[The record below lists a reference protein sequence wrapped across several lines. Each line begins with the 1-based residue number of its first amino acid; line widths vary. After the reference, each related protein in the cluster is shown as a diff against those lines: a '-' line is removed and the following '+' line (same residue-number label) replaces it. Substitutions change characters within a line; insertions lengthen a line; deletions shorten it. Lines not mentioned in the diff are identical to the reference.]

1 MIILLEG
8 HAISFV
14 RRGLSSSS
22 QSRNAFLKEN
32 QKVKTFNFNFG
43 FTSLLTSGLEKT
55 YDKLQ
60 EAPIELRGLIHHFTY
75 SIQFLNEENDREDDG
90 LTLGLQLCYR
100 IVWP

>member
-22 QSRNAFLKEN
+22 QSRNTLLKEN
-32 QKVKTFNFNFG
+32 QKVKTFNFHFG

-60 EAPIELRGLIHHFTY
+60 EAPIELRGSSFKI
-75 SIQFLNEENDREDDG
+75 
-90 LTLGLQLCYR
+90 
-100 IVWP
+100 